1 MITAKRNKQH
11 GSKSNNNNLQK
22 WPFERAEENLCFL
35 RGPLDC
41 VTEAKNVN
49 VCYNFDVRSHITAK
63 RDNGSE
69 ESAYKWQNN
78 GLSQTNMSP
87 VCYM

>member
-1 MITAKRNKQH
+1 MYKRYIN
-11 GSKSNNNNLQK
+11 SIIIIIIIEL
-22 WPFERAEENLCFL
+22 AEESPCFL

-69 ESAYKWQNN
+69 ESACK
-78 GLSQTNMSP
+78 
-87 VCYM
+87 